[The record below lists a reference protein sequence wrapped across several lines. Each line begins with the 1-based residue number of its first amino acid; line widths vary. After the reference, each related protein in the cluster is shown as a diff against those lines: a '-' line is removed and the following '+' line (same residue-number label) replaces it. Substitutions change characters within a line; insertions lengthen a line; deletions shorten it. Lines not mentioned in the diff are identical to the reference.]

1 MLFISPPFG
10 NYLDFPYT
18 KSIIGS
24 YTLNERPGLFTQ
36 IYHTLYYSYGEKGWV
51 NKIGLRN
58 SGLPAILQTKSLQ
71 DKILSLAILYH
82 DDIEKMEKMIPKNQ
96 DIELNI
102 SCPNVSGLEISR
114 NFSFFLNPER
124 KWCSVKLSPL
134 VKPETIEQLYSQG
147 FRQFHCSN
155 TLPVKDG
162 GLSGKSLIPYTYR
175 TISQLKQYPDVEI
188 IAGGGITSREIAEL
202 YLNHGAHHISVSSV
216 IFNPWNFTSLY
227 LQWLIPDFSIM
238 KGFFKG

>member
-10 NYLDFPYT
+10 NYLDIPYT
-18 KSIIGS
+18 KSIVGS
-24 YTLNERPGLFTQ
+24 YTLQERPGLFTQ
-36 IYHTLYYSYGEKGWV
+36 IYNTLYYSYREKGWI

-58 SGLPAILQTKSLQ
+58 PGVSSVANTKSLHN
-71 DKILSLAILYH
+71 KILSLAILH
-82 DDIEKMEKMIPKNQ
+82 PDDIEKMERMIPKDQ

-102 SCPNVSGLEISR
+102 SCPNVSSSEISR
-114 NFSFFLNPER
+114 NFSHFLNPER

-134 VKPETIEQLYSQG
+134 VKPEQIAQLYGQG

-175 TISQLKQYPDVEI
+175 TITQLKQYPDVEI

-202 YLNHGAHHISVSSV
+202 YLNHGADHLSISSV
-216 IFNPWNFTSLY
+216 LFNPIATANLY
-227 LQWLIPDFSIM
+227 FQGLNNIL
-238 KGFFKG
+238 

>member
-10 NYLDFPYT
+10 NYFNLPYT

-24 YTLNERPGLFTQ
+24 ITLNKRPGLLTQ
-36 IYHTLYYSYGEKGWV
+36 IYHTLYYSYGENGWV

-58 SGLPAILQTKSLQ
+58 SGLDTILQKKSVKN
-71 DKILSLAILYH
+71 KILSLAIVH
-82 DDIEKMEKMIPKNQ
+82 SDDIEKMESVIPKEQ

-102 SCPNVSGLEISR
+102 SCPNVSSSEHSINLSC
-114 NFSFFLNPER
+114 FLNPER

-134 VKPETIEQLYSQG
+134 VKPEIIQQLYSQG

-155 TLPVKDG
+155 TLPVKNG

-175 TISQLKQYPDVEI
+175 TITQLNQYPDVEI

-202 YLNHGAHHISVSSV
+202 YLNHGAHHLSISS
-216 IFNPWNFTSLY
+216 ILFNPVNFTSLY
-227 LQWLIPDFSIM
+227 LQWIGSEFGIM
-238 KGFFKG
+238 KGFFKH

>member
-1 MLFISPPFG
+1 MLFISPQFG
-10 NYLDFPYT
+10 NYLNLPYT

-24 YTLNERPGLFTQ
+24 VTVNERPGLYSQ
-36 IYHTLYYSYGEKGWV
+36 IYNTLYYSYGENGWV

-58 SGLPAILQTKSLQ
+58 IGLPATLQTQSFHN
-71 DKILSLAILYH
+71 KILSLAILH
-82 DDIEKMEKMIPKNQ
+82 PDDIEKMERMVPKDQ

-102 SCPNVSGLEISR
+102 SCPNVPGEETSGDFSR
-114 NFSFFLNPER
+114 FLNPKR

-134 VKPETIEQLYSQG
+134 VKLKTIEQLYGQG

-155 TLPVKDG
+155 TLPVING

-202 YLNHGAHHISVSSV
+202 YLNHGAHHLSVSSV
-216 IFNPWNFTSLY
+216 LFNPWNFMSLY
-227 LQWLIPDFSIM
+227 VQWLVLDFSIM
-238 KGFFKG
+238 KGFFKS